1 MLMFYTTLID
11 APADQV
17 RFESIYYG
25 YRKQMYTVAFRIL
38 RNREDA
44 EDAVQNALLGIARNM
59 ASVPASNEAVIRGY
73 VLTAAKNAALSLL
86 PQKQRQDEVLDIA
99 EVCIA
104 SEEDLFQRLT
114 ESQDYAGIRRAA
126 EKLPPPYREVILLVC
141 VHERSVTAAADLL
154 CRNRETVRKQLQ
166 RGRKLLIAL
175 CRKEGMEF
183 GEEKTTCL

>member
-17 RFESIYYG
+17 RFESIYFG

-73 VLTAAKNAALSLL
+73 VLTAVKNAALSLL

-99 EVCIA
+99 EVCVA

-114 ESQDYAGIRRAA
+114 ESPDYAGIRRDVMIVGRAGQAEIWEAEEFAA
-126 EKLPPPYREVILLVC
+126 FEAENLTSEKLLASLE
-141 VHERSVTAAADLL
+141 
-154 CRNRETVRKQLQ
+154 
-166 RGRKLLIAL
+166 AL
-175 CRKEGMEF
+175 G
-183 GEEKTTCL
+183 L